1 MHFLTQESKVDH
13 GQHENEYQKDDALG
27 ARLTQLE
34 VLERVGVNLIHQC
47 VVEFAGP
54 PSVIRLIGSK
64 TWKLLIV
71 QTMVEK
77 NSVGEI
83 IGSVIWKDRKSVV

>member
-1 MHFLTQESKVDH
+1 ML
-13 GQHENEYQKDDALG
+13 
-27 ARLTQLE
+27 
-34 VLERVGVNLIHQC
+34 
-47 VVEFAGP
+47 VEFAGP

-83 IGSVIWKDRKSVV
+83 IGSVIWKNTRQPGVSSMEAAS